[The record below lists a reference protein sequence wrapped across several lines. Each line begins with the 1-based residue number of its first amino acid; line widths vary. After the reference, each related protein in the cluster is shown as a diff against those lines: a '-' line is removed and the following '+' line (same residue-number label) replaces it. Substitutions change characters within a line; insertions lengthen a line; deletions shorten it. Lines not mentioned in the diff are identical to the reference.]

1 MAAMMLSASAVMTP
15 TVRGISSRRAAS
27 PGRVIARPV
36 VRPSRGREVTHRV
49 RATVS
54 KDNVF
59 ANSPGTLSGLGDITK
74 APLMPDDAATMPH
87 RERLKVFS
95 GSAHPELS
103 DVRTNAPRTRARPPS
118 PPPSACPR
126 PRPPSTVQRDARVR
140 PSTPCSPRRS
150 RAARAILPGSR
161 AGDPPRRV
169 RFKLFP
175 HLSVVVVVSA
185 DPSSSLLTSPIR
197 IEPAGDRQLPRHGA
211 WRSRDQEV
219 RGR

>member
-1 MAAMMLSASAVMTP
+1 MAAMMLSASAIMTP

-54 KDNVF
+54 KDNIF
-59 ANSPGTLSGLGDITK
+59 ANSPGSLSGLGDISK

-103 DVRTNAPRTRARPPS
+103 DVRTNAPQTRARPPS

-126 PRPPSTVQRDARVR
+126 PHPPSNVQRDARVR
-140 PSTPCSPRRS
+140 LSTSNSP
-150 RAARAILPGSR
+150 
-161 AGDPPRRV
+161 
-169 RFKLFP
+169 
-175 HLSVVVVVSA
+175 
-185 DPSSSLLTSPIR
+185 
-197 IEPAGDRQLPRHGA
+197 
-211 WRSRDQEV
+211 
-219 RGR
+219 

>member
-15 TVRGISSRRAAS
+15 TVRGVSSRRAAS

-36 VRPSRGREVTHRV
+36 VRPSRGRGVMHRV

-74 APLMPDDAATMPH
+74 APLMSDDAATMPH

-103 DVRTNAPRTRARPPS
+103 DVRTNAPEREPD
-118 PPPSACPR
+118 PR
-126 PRPPSTVQRDARVR
+126 PRRRPRAPVHVLHR
-140 PSTPCSPRRS
+140 PSHATRAFARRHHAHFDGRAPRAQSLPGRARATPPRASDSNYIPAPLLRRRRRRRPFLLTPQPPDPNRTRRRS
-150 RAARAILPGSR
+150 PTT
-161 AGDPPRRV
+161 
-169 RFKLFP
+169 
-175 HLSVVVVVSA
+175 SA
-185 DPSSSLLTSPIR
+185 WSL
-197 IEPAGDRQLPRHGA
+197 AVA
-211 WRSRDQEV
+211 
-219 RGR
+219 